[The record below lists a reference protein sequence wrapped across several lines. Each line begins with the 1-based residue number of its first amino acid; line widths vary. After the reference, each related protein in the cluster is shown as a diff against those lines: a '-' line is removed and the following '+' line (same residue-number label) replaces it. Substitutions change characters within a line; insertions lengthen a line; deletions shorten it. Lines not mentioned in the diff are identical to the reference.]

1 MNEISM
7 RDYVV
12 DSACLNRRLLEF
24 TTRKLHRFVLKIFKI
39 LKRRAKTRNFLL
51 RKILDIV
58 SCLSSIL
65 RSSILRS
72 SIIRGNR
79 IFNPWNGLSQ

>member
-1 MNEISM
+1 MKFSI

-12 DSACLNRRLLEF
+12 DSACLNRRFLEF

-39 LKRRAKTRNFLL
+39 LKRRAKSRNFLL

-58 SCLSSIL
+58 
-65 RSSILRS
+65 
-72 SIIRGNR
+72 
-79 IFNPWNGLSQ
+79 

>member
-1 MNEISM
+1 MNEIYM

-39 LKRRAKTRNFLL
+39 LKLYGFEIKMLYFDNNFEIQQLKNDATYSVKL
-51 RKILDIV
+51 VIPFA
-58 SCLSSIL
+58 
-65 RSSILRS
+65 
-72 SIIRGNR
+72 GP
-79 IFNPWNGLSQ
+79 F

>member
-39 LKRRAKTRNFLL
+39 LKLFGFEI
-51 RKILDIV
+51 KILYFDNNFEIQQLKMILTV
-58 SCLSSIL
+58 RKTTQHIQLS
-65 RSSILRS
+65 
-72 SIIRGNR
+72 
-79 IFNPWNGLSQ
+79 

>member
-1 MNEISM
+1 MKFSI

-12 DSACLNRRLLEF
+12 DSACLNRRFLGF
-24 TTRKLHRFVLKIFKI
+24 MTRKLHRFVLKTFKI

-72 SIIRGNR
+72 SIMRGNR
-79 IFNPWNGLSQ
+79 FFNPWNGLSQ

>member
-1 MNEISM
+1 MKFSM

-39 LKRRAKTRNFLL
+39 LKLFGFEI
-51 RKILDIV
+51 KILYFDNNFEIQQLMILTV
-58 SCLSSIL
+58 RKTTQHIQLS
-65 RSSILRS
+65 
-72 SIIRGNR
+72 
-79 IFNPWNGLSQ
+79 

>member
-39 LKRRAKTRNFLL
+39 LKLYGF
-51 RKILDIV
+51 
-58 SCLSSIL
+58 
-65 RSSILRS
+65 
-72 SIIRGNR
+72 
-79 IFNPWNGLSQ
+79 